1 MLDINEIKNII
12 PHRDP
17 FLFIDEIIE
26 FEKGVK
32 AIGIKQI
39 KEDEYFFK
47 GHFPDYPVV
56 PGVIIVEALAQVGA
70 VVILSLEENKGKL
83 AFFAGIDK
91 FRFKK
96 QVLPGDK
103 LKLEVQIIKSKG
115 SIGKGNAVAYVN
127 DKVVALGELMFAVS
141 ETTKRAIG

>member
-1 MLDINEIKNII
+1 LDINEIKNII

-17 FLFIDEIIE
+17 FLFIDEITE
-26 FEKGVK
+26 LEAGVK
-32 AIGIKQI
+32 AVGIKQI
-39 KEDEYFFK
+39 KKDEYFLK

-70 VVILSLEENKGKL
+70 VAILSLKENKGKL
-83 AFFAGIDK
+83 VFFAGVDK

-103 LKLEVQIIKSKG
+103 LRLEVQIIKSKR
-115 SIGKGNAVAYVN
+115 SIGKSNAVAYVD
-127 DKVVALGELMFAVS
+127 DKIVALGGLMFAVS